1 MRSHDLD
8 VAVADA
14 LTAAEWVVV
23 WCSSIAFD
31 RFAQDEAL
39 RSAVERK
46 LEILGGA
53 LSRASRTDAAI
64 VRSVPDLPRIIGLR
78 NVLAHGYDVID
89 PQAIY
94 LIATTK
100 VPELV
105 EALRQLSSMS
115 GAE

>member
-14 LTAAEWVVV
+14 LIAAERVVV
-23 WCSSIAFD
+23 WCSSITFD
-31 RFAQDEAL
+31 EFARDETL

-46 LEILGGA
+46 LEIFGAA
-53 LSRASRTDAAI
+53 LSRAVRTDATIMQA
-64 VRSVPDLPRIIGLR
+64 VPDLPRIVGLR
-78 NVLAHGYDVID
+78 NVLAHGYDVVD

-105 EALRQLSSMS
+105 EALRQLSGVL